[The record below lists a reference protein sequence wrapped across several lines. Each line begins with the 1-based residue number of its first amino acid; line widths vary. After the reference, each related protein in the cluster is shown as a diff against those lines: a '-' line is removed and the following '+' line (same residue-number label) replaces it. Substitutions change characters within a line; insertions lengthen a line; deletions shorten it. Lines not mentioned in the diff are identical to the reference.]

1 MRRRVIP
8 FNQGGAHGIDID
20 FSDYWADK
28 HQADKERQSFALN
41 SMQAQLDKLTLVNY
55 ALWTLLQEKYQLT
68 DAELA
73 ARINMFDAKDGTVNG
88 KLRGDAH
95 DCPQCKR
102 VIAANHFRCQYCGF
116 TLPDEEGFS
125 LFLGGPVQPSNK

>member
-1 MRRRVIP
+1 MFFYFTRRAIP
-8 FNQGGAHGIDID
+8 SHGIDID
-20 FSDYWADK
+20 FSDYWSEK
-28 HQADKERQSFALN
+28 HKEEKRQQSSVLN
-41 SMQAQLDKLTLVNY
+41 GLQAQLDKLALVNY

-73 ARINMFDAKDGTVNG
+73 ARITLFDAKDGTVNG
-88 KLRGDAH
+88 RLLGVAH

-116 TLPDEEGFS
+116 TSPDEEGFS